1 MNKLFLVEDLHN
13 NNVYYLTGVSSV
25 SATKRSTI
33 TQYTTP
39 SGSKIS
45 DNAFVE
51 PKNLTF
57 SILTSHIASHGQKI
71 LRSGRKEVEAL
82 TLNELKEIINEWQDN
97 AIRLN
102 ITTFEGYY
110 PNMVLS
116 QLQTTEGDTL
126 GMWQPTLTLV
136 EVRQA
141 QSEYLQLDFPLNAAE
156 KADGTTEQNLGADNG
171 TSVGTVLG
179 SAGAGALAGAAIGSF
194 FPGVGTAVGAA
205 IGGVIGFFTG
215 IF

>member
-1 MNKLFLVEDLHN
+1 MNKLFLVEDLYN
-13 NNVYYLTGVSSV
+13 NNVYYLTGVSNV
-25 SATKRSTI
+25 SSDKRSTI

-39 SGSKIS
+39 AGPKIS

-51 PKNLTF
+51 PKSLTF
-57 SILTSHIASHGQKI
+57 SILTSHIATNNQKI
-71 LRSGRKEVEAL
+71 LRSGSNE
-82 TLNELKEIINEWQDN
+82 LNELNIQDIKDIINEWQDK

-116 QLQTTEGDTL
+116 HTQITEGDNL
-126 GMWQPTLTLV
+126 GIWQPTLTFT

-141 QSEYLQLDFPLNAAE
+141 QVRYVHLDFPADALE
-156 KADGTTEQNLGADNG
+156 KANGNSEQQLGNDNG

-179 SAGAGALAGAAIGSF
+179 SAASGALAGAAIGSF
-194 FPGVGTAVGAA
+194 FPGPGTAIGAG
-205 IGGVIGFFTG
+205 IGAVVGFFTG
-215 IF
+215 LF